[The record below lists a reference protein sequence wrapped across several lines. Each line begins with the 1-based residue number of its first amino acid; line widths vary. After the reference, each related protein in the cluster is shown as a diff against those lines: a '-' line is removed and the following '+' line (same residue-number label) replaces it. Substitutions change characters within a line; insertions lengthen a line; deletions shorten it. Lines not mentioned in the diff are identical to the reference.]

1 LTTRIR
7 EFHATFVQTVFADL
21 SGRYMDPNDIAVD
34 ANDNLIVS
42 GSNKLVILDGKTGNI
57 IKTIQDGVFNVVT
70 PGELMIEKDGNILFS
85 DKSYHIDR
93 VNPSSSLVTTVTQ
106 GSHHDAALVSLGPI
120 DSDGD
125 GLTDDIEALLG
136 TDPLNPDTDGD
147 GLLDG
152 QEVVNH
158 NGKVDI
164 GEMNPLKQDIDGDG
178 FNDGYEV
185 RMGSDPLDPLSI
197 PKSRFMPWLPLLLD

>member
-1 LTTRIR
+1 
-7 EFHATFVQTVFADL
+7 
-21 SGRYMDPNDIAVD
+21 
-34 ANDNLIVS
+34 
-42 GSNKLVILDGKTGNI
+42 
-57 IKTIQDGVFNVVT
+57 
-70 PGELMIEKDGNILFS
+70 
-85 DKSYHIDR
+85 

-106 GSHHDAALVSLGPI
+106 GSHEDAALVRLGPV

-136 TDPLNPDTDGD
+136 TDPLNPDSDGD

-152 QEVVNH
+152 QEDANH

-164 GEMNPLKQDIDGDG
+164 GETNPLKQDTDGDG

-185 RMGSDPLDPLSI
+185 RVGSDPLDPLSI